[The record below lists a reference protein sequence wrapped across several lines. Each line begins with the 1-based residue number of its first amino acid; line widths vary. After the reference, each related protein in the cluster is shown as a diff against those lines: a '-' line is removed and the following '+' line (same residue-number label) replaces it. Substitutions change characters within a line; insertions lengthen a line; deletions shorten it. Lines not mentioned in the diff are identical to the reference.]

1 MGKEYEEIKAEIS
14 VRISTEDIDDIVTT
28 ALEGGICYWCRRAEV
43 KGKYLG
49 EFASEQ
55 ISRGGVLVLH
65 DSVDGKKRE
74 LNKEKLLSGVKQY
87 LEDEDKPYNILVD
100 AEDSVGC
107 SKLNFEWLLEATEEN
122 RQKIIDEIYRRANAI
137 WHREDWYLEDL
148 EEAIR
153 STGLEVTQERVDKLL
168 EECHRI
174 FDDKSGRNE
183 MLAQKASK
191 LFEEE

>member
-1 MGKEYEEIKAEIS
+1 MVYLRRQKCVGRGNCSRVPKERKHAFVNSWGVQTY
-14 VRISTEDIDDIVTT
+14 VTDRQ
-28 ALEGGICYWCRRAEV
+28 GRCS
-43 KGKYLG
+43 GKYNPTTK
-49 EFASEQ
+49 
-55 ISRGGVLVLH
+55 
-65 DSVDGKKRE
+65 DG
-74 LNKEKLLSGVKQY
+74 
-87 LEDEDKPYNILVD
+87 
-100 AEDSVGC
+100 
-107 SKLNFEWLLEATEEN
+107 KLNFEWLLEATEEN

>member
-1 MGKEYEEIKAEIS
+1 MGKEYEKIKAEIS

-55 ISRGGVLVLH
+55 ISRGGVL
-65 DSVDGKKRE
+65 
-74 LNKEKLLSGVKQY
+74 
-87 LEDEDKPYNILVD
+87 
-100 AEDSVGC
+100 
-107 SKLNFEWLLEATEEN
+107 
-122 RQKIIDEIYRRANAI
+122 
-137 WHREDWYLEDL
+137 
-148 EEAIR
+148 
-153 STGLEVTQERVDKLL
+153 EVTQERVDKLL

-183 MLAQKASK
+183 MLARKASE

>member
-1 MGKEYEEIKAEIS
+1 MGRSDLCNGPAGP
-14 VRISTEDIDDIVTT
+14 TT
-28 ALEGGICYWCRRAEV
+28 
-43 KGKYLG
+43 K
-49 EFASEQ
+49 
-55 ISRGGVLVLH
+55 
-65 DSVDGKKRE
+65 DGKLK
-74 LNKEKLLSGVKQY
+74 
-87 LEDEDKPYNILVD
+87 
-100 AEDSVGC
+100 
-107 SKLNFEWLLEATEEN
+107 FEWLLEATEEN